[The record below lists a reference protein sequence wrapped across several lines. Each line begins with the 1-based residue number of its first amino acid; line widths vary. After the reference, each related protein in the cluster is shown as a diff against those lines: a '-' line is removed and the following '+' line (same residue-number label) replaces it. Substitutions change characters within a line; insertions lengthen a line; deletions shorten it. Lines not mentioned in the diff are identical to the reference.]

1 MRGRERGG
9 ECVATAY
16 NNAAAAD
23 DNDNNDN
30 DDYDESEHTMIT
42 FAESETMP

>member
-1 MRGRERGG
+1 M
-9 ECVATAY
+9 VATAY
-16 NNAAAAD
+16 DNAAAD
-23 DNDNNDN
+23 DNDNDDY